1 LTVTVVLVQASEG
14 GFVAFIPAL
23 PGCISEGETR
33 DEAMGNIRKSLELYL
48 TQMGDDIKLDK
59 EYELVELPL

>member
-1 LTVTVVLVQASEG
+1 MTVTVVLIKSSSG
-14 GFVAFIPAL
+14 GFAAFIPAL

-33 DEAMGNIRKSLELYL
+33 EEAMGNIHKSLELYL
-48 TQMGDDIKLDK
+48 TQIGDDLKLDK